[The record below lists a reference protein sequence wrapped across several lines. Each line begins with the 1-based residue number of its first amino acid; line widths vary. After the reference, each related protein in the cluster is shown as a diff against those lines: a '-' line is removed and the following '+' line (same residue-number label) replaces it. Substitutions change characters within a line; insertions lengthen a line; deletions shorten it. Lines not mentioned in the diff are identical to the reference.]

1 MSGLNADIV
10 AELYGDLKYVL
21 CTASAALFFNG
32 ICLLLFVWAIFF
44 LQKTKSWTS
53 RMFLGLSVIL
63 VLFALAQAALDVAS
77 PVIFLRLTQTVPDGS
92 PEQAVLY
99 HTYLRLFLT
108 RAALTAVNN
117 AIADCLFLYRCA
129 AIWGS
134 SPYYRLVIAV
144 PAVLVLLPSV
154 YKPMGFW
161 AIFGLTTNTPIPFSF
176 ALGTN
181 FLLLALTAGR
191 IWNKSRQVKIVLGIE
206 AGHRYDR
213 ILEILSESSL
223 LYVIVFLVYLIMS
236 GAHPVSP
243 ITGIAWGALGQVV
256 NIVPMM
262 IMVRVG
268 MIRSSD
274 ERWTNLHVF
283 YGGNAVRD
291 DSDF

>member
-1 MSGLNADIV
+1 MSELNADIV

-21 CTASAALFFNG
+21 CTASVR

-63 VLFALAQAALDVAS
+63 MLFALAQAALDVAS

-129 AIWGS
+129 AIW
-134 SPYYRLVIAV
+134 VIAV
-144 PAVLVLLPSV
+144 PAVLVPATLA
-154 YKPMGFW
+154 MGFW

-206 AGHRYDR
+206 ARHRYDR

-236 GAHPVSP
+236 AAHPFSP

-262 IMVRVG
+262 TMVR
-268 MIRSSD
+268 
-274 ERWTNLHVF
+274 RWTNSHVF

>member
-10 AELYGDLKYVL
+10 AELYGI
-21 CTASAALFFNG
+21 SNIPLFYLG
-32 ICLLLFVWAIFF
+32 ICLLLFLWAIFF
-44 LQKTKSWTS
+44 LQKTKTWTS

-63 VLFALAQAALDVAS
+63 MLFALAQAALDVAS

-134 SPYYRLVIAV
+134 SPFYRLVIAV
-144 PAVLVLLPSV
+144 PAVLVPATLA
-154 YKPMGFW
+154 MGFW

-206 AGHRYDR
+206 ARHRYDR

-236 GAHPVSP
+236 AAHPFSP
-243 ITGIAWGALGQVV
+243 ITGMAWGALGQVV

-274 ERWTNLHVF
+274 ERWTNSHVF